1 MFNPAAH
8 SWQHIKKDINMF
20 KRLNRF
26 PAMLITLL
34 CIAFMGMAQAEQ
46 KQQVGNFDIHYM
58 ALSSTFITPSIAK
71 TYGIER
77 SRYTGLVNITVLD
90 SNQAGQPAVAV
101 EISGIANNLLD
112 ARVELNF
119 KEIREGDSIY
129 YIAEVPYR
137 DDQEINFDIS
147 LKYGSKLN
155 TSLKFKQ
162 KFYID

>member
-1 MFNPAAH
+1 MQKLF
-8 SWQHIKKDINMF
+8 SKCSV
-20 KRLNRF
+20 L
-26 PAMLITLL
+26 LLGLL
-34 CIAFMGMAQAEQ
+34 CLGFLSTAQAEQ

-58 ALSSTFITPSIAK
+58 ALSSTFITPAIAK

-90 SNQAGQPAVAV
+90 RSQEGMPAVAV
-101 EISGIANNLLD
+101 EISGLANNLLD
-112 ARVELNF
+112 ARVELKF

-137 DDQEINFDIS
+137 DDQEINFDIAI
-147 LKYGSKLN
+147 KHAKKLN
-155 TSLKFKQ
+155 TALKFKQ

>member
-1 MFNPAAH
+1 M
-8 SWQHIKKDINMF
+8 QK
-20 KRLNRF
+20 
-26 PAMLITLL
+26 LL
-34 CIAFMGMAQAEQ
+34 SKCSVLLLALVCLGFLSTAQAEQ

-58 ALSSTFITPSIAK
+58 ALSSTFITPAIAK

-90 SNQAGQPAVAV
+90 KSQEGMPAVAV
-101 EISGIANNLLD
+101 EISGLANNLLD
-112 ARVELNF
+112 ARVELKF

-137 DDQEINFDIS
+137 DDQEINFDIAI
-147 LKYGSKLN
+147 KYAKKLN
-155 TSLKFKQ
+155 TALKFKQ